1 MARLAAGWG
10 LGLGCAL
17 ALGGAVLAFDE
28 LAGFFTMG
36 FFAAC
41 FSSPDESDE
50 SDESLFDE
58 IGFLSVGLIGAGF
71 FGACLTSSEESL
83 SALSSDDVIV
93 LSSLPNDDNILTRLV
108 LTATGILSSLLSY
121 ELLSSLDS
129 GDKTG
134 LTRLKRN
141 PGTGGGGS
149 TGRDWFPAPKSP
161 FQPYLGCSS
170 GMLKSTR

>member
-1 MARLAAGWG
+1 
-10 LGLGCAL
+10 
-17 ALGGAVLAFDE
+17 LAFDAF
-28 LAGFFTMG
+28 AGFFTMG
-36 FFAAC
+36 FFAAG
-41 FSSPDESDE
+41 FSSSDE

-71 FGACLTSSEESL
+71 FGAGLTSSEESL

-93 LSSLPNDDNILTRLV
+93 LSSLPNDDNILTRLG

-129 GDKTG
+129 GDEAG